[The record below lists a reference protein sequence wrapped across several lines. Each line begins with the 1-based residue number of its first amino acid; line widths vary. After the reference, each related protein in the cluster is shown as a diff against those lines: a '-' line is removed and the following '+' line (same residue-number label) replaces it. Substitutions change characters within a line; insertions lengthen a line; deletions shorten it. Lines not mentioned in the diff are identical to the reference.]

1 MRMRSSLIL
10 LCLIAGNGC
19 GRLSASNAGTRGE
32 AAAPEATGKGIS
44 GPSND
49 GVLRDSYYACAK
61 SSDGSTGSIQS
72 CIEKEFAYQDGRL
85 NSTYRNLLGHL
96 PAAERV
102 VLRNDERR
110 WLSAKEASCRWN
122 PDSEGQAQR
131 INANVCSLKKTAERA
146 GELEKEVKA
155 LHRR

>member
-1 MRMRSSLIL
+1 MRSSLIL

-19 GRLSASNAGTRGE
+19 GRLSASNAGTQGQ

-44 GPSND
+44 GASND

-61 SSDGSTGSIQS
+61 SSDGSTGSIQR
-72 CIEKEFAYQDGRL
+72 CIETEFAYQDGRL
-85 NSTYRNLLGHL
+85 NSTYRYLLGSL
-96 PAAERV
+96 PAAEGL

-110 WLSAKEASCRWN
+110 WLSAKEASCKWD

-146 GELEKEVKA
+146 GELEKKFSA
-155 LHRR
+155 LVRQ